1 MDHLKIFYDQESV
14 RNAVKEYLLS
24 TLDSKVLDDTYAGRD
39 VSGYK
44 EARKTIQEFF
54 SRLTEKYGT
63 KEKHRNQNHAREA

>member
-14 RNAVKEYLLS
+14 RNAVKEYLLT
-24 TLDSKVLDDTYAGRD
+24 TLDSKVLEDTYAGRD

-54 SRLTEKYGT
+54 SRLTEAYGT
-63 KEKHRNQNHAREA
+63 KEKHNNQNHAR

>member
-63 KEKHRNQNHAREA
+63 KEKHSNQNHAR